1 MTMGR
6 EGEVVTAPADPVRER
21 GGADAIQ
28 AKSARGLYLYGLAR
42 ARSLRSPFRGTDPEN
57 TRIRYRDVDALVR
70 AVPFQ
75 VPVAEPALLQQHQ
88 QVLEI
93 AMRRGT
99 VLPVPFGIV
108 FRDRRELLRFL
119 EDQYL
124 VIDEGLSFLDGHF
137 EMRLHISPQD
147 GEATPELHGVAQHV
161 YADLRRNARAAL
173 PLPGQ
178 PGRLLTA
185 AFLVDRGAWV
195 EFVERAEDLD
205 VAHPGVDVDVTGP
218 WPAYDFV
225 KLAR

>member
-1 MTMGR
+1 MTRAQDEAVPAAAG
-6 EGEVVTAPADPVRER
+6 PADER
-21 GGADAIQ
+21 SESPPAQ
-28 AKSARGLYLYGLAR
+28 ARSAKGLYLYGLAR
-42 ARSLRSPFRGTDPEN
+42 ARSLRSPFRGMDPEN

-70 AVPFQ
+70 GVPFQ
-75 VPVAEPALLQQHQ
+75 VPAAEPATLQHHQ
-88 QVLEI
+88 QVLEA

-137 EMRLHISPQD
+137 EMRLHVSPLD
-147 GEATPELHGVAQHV
+147 GEATPELHGMAQQV
-161 YADLRRNARAAL
+161 YAELRRNARAAL
-173 PLPGQ
+173 PLPSR

-195 EFVERAEDLD
+195 EFVEKAEDLD
-205 VAHPGVDVDVTGP
+205 VAHPGIDVDVTGP